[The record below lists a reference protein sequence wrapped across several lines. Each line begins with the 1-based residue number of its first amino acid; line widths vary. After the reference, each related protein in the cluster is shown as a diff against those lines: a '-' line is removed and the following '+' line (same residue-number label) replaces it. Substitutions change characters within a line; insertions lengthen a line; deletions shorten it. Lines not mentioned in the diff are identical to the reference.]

1 MSIPVSING
10 ARHAAA
16 GSAAAAGETPAAD
29 KVKPKDAAPEMT
41 PANKAKLQLNA
52 SILQASASV
61 AIGAQNEPLALLYK
75 SAITSINEK
84 LQAEFGDNAIEN
96 AVAQDNT
103 PEGTAERIVSLSTGF
118 FEMFK
123 KQHPGEDED
132 ALLTQFMDT
141 IRGGFE
147 TGFNE
152 AKDILKGL
160 NVLGG
165 DIASN
170 IDKTYELVQKGY
182 ADFQAAHTRKP
193 EEDAGTA

>member
-16 GSAAAAGETPAAD
+16 GSAAAGETPAAD

-193 EEDAGTA
+193 EDDAGTA